1 MRTLIPRKEQI
12 MTVLITGGTGLVGS
26 RLLPRLV
33 AAKIDCRVLVR
44 AGIAAPAGVT
54 AVEGDLLNP
63 ASLVWPARC
72 FAPVG

>member
-1 MRTLIPRKEQI
+1 